1 MKVLYLCEK
10 PSQAKDIA
18 NVLGA
23 NQRNDGYFE
32 GGNNLVTWC
41 FGHLLEMA
49 SPEDYNSAFKKWRI
63 DDLPIIPDQWVW
75 NVRKDAKKQF
85 VIIKSLFS
93 KVSTIVIATDADR
106 EGEAIARE
114 VMDKGGWHGDVKRL
128 WLSALDESSI
138 QKALDNMLPGAET
151 LPMYHAA
158 VARSKADWLVGMS
171 YSRLYTLLA
180 QSSGVDG
187 VMSVGRVQ
195 TPTLNLVVERDRLI
209 ESFKPQPY
217 FNVVAQCSKDNI
229 CLPGKW
235 RPAEG
240 LCDSEG
246 RCINQAKAES
256 VAAKCLNQEAKVVSC
271 ETKKI
276 EEMAPLPYKLSA
288 LQKHASQLF
297 GMGAQEVLDT
307 VQSLYEKHKATTYP
321 RTNCAY
327 LPVSQYSDA
336 IEIIRSLGNQGH
348 YRELAKNADTTIKS
362 KCWNDN
368 KISAHHAIIPTSVTV
383 DTAKFSKKEALIYN
397 LICRRYL
404 MQFYPAHEFDQTR
417 IELKSCHFMFVA
429 NNRVKRL
436 LGWKAVEQNSTENN
450 ADNKT
455 DTAMPMISKGDLL
468 LVSTANIEHKKTK
481 PPAYFTEGTLIDA
494 MENIG
499 NQVTDPDFKKLLKE
513 TSGIGEEATRAG
525 IIVTLLKRNFIKNQ
539 GKKHLVSSA
548 NARALIDA
556 LPDPIKSPLMTAIWE
571 QALDEIAQGKR
582 DAGKFV
588 DDQVRTV
595 TLLVEHAK
603 KSIPDSFVK
612 VSESTTKYDCPE
624 CDQPL
629 FRRKSTN
636 GSGFFWGCS
645 SYPEC
650 SVTFPD
656 NKGIPGKSRKEQKK
670 TGKGCPE
677 CEDGEL
683 IERVVKNGKK
693 QGSQFIGC
701 SKYPEC
707 KFTEF
712 LS

>member
-1 MKVLYLCEK
+1 MSDLYLCEK

-23 NQRNDGYFE
+23 KQRKYGYFE
-32 GGNNLVTWC
+32 GGGNLVTWC

-49 SPEDYNSAFKKWRI
+49 SPEDYDSAFKKWRI

-85 VIIKSLFS
+85 FIIKSLFS
-93 KVSTIVIATDADR
+93 KVNTVVIATDADR

-114 VMDKGGWHGDVKRL
+114 VMDKGEWHGDVKRL

-138 QKALDNMLPGAET
+138 KKALDNMLPGAQT
-151 LPMYHAA
+151 LAMYHAA

-180 QSSGVDG
+180 QSSGVAG

-195 TPTLNLVVERDRLI
+195 TPTLNLVLERDRLI
-209 ESFKPQPY
+209 ESFKSLPY
-217 FNVVAQCSKDNI
+217 FDVLASFTKGNI
-229 CLPGKW
+229 NLRGKW
-235 RPAEG
+235 SPPDDI
-240 LCDSEG
+240 CDTNG
-246 RCINQAKAES
+246 RCINESSAQS
-256 VAAKCLNQEAKVVSC
+256 VAIKCLNQEAELISYV
-271 ETKKI
+271 TKKHA
-276 EEMAPLPYKLSA
+276 ELAPLPYKLSA
-288 LQKHASQLF
+288 LQKHASRLF
-297 GMGAQEVLDT
+297 SMGAQEVLDI
-307 VQSLYEKHKATTYP
+307 VQALYEKHKATSYP

-327 LPVSQYSDA
+327 LPESQHSDVA
-336 IEIIRSLGNQGH
+336 EIIRSLGKQGH
-348 YRELAKNADTTIKS
+348 YGELAKSSDATIKS

-383 DTAKFSKKEALIYN
+383 DTGKFSNKEALIYD

-417 IELKSCHFMFVA
+417 IELIVCNFLFVTKTQV
-429 NNRVKRL
+429 NRVM
-436 LGWKAVEQNSTENN
+436 GWKSIEKMGN
-450 ADNKT
+450 DNKASSHT
-455 DTAMPMISKGDLL
+455 KAVPLLSKGDLL
-468 LVSTANIEHKKTK
+468 SVSDANVEHKNTK

-525 IIVTLLKRNFIKNQ
+525 IIVTLLKRNFIQKKD
-539 GKKHLVSSA
+539 KKHLVSSA

-603 KSIPDSFVK
+603 RSVPESFVK
-612 VSESTTKYDCPE
+612 VSESTIKYDCPE
-624 CDQPL
+624 CGQPL

-636 GSGFFWGCS
+636 GPGFFWGCS

-650 SVTFPD
+650 TATLPD
-656 NKGIPGKSRKEQKK
+656 NKGTPGKSRKEQKK

-683 IERVVKNGKK
+683 IERVIKNGKK
-693 QGSQFIGC
+693 QGSKFLGC
-701 SKYPEC
+701 SNFPEC
-707 KFTEF
+707 QFTEF
-712 LS
+712 LR